1 MKKKM
6 SWFELL
12 FPVFASIKDPM
23 RNSVDE
29 ISDNNYRLAQ
39 ELEGKGPM
47 SAQQIKQYVKDKDNV

>member
-1 MKKKM
+1 MEKKM

-12 FPVFASIKDPM
+12 FPMLASIKDPM
-23 RNSVDE
+23 RTSVDE

-47 SAQQIKQYVKDKDNV
+47 SAQEIKQYVKDKDNV

>member
-1 MKKKM
+1 M

-12 FPVFASIKDPM
+12 FPMLASIKDPM
-23 RNSVDE
+23 RNSVDD

-47 SAQQIKQYVKDKDNV
+47 SAQEIKQYVKDKDNV